1 MNPDW
6 IETAGLERRIMAI
19 ERSLVALVDDDPSIR
34 QALIRLFRTAGLKFV
49 AFESAEESL
58 ESNALDSA
66 GCLIADVRMPR
77 MQGLEL
83 QQICRER
90 WPSLPTI
97 IISAFN
103 DEHAE
108 ARALKGGA
116 IAFLH
121 KPFDP
126 MALLDLVRGALEAQN
141 EQKSKK
147 RSAVSQRDNRS
158 DAQSGAAKK
167 RVLRDRR

>member
-1 MNPDW
+1 
-6 IETAGLERRIMAI
+6 MAT
-19 ERSLVALVDDDPSIR
+19 EPSLVALVDDDPSIR
-34 QALIRLFRTAGLKFV
+34 QALSRLFRTAGLKFV

-58 ESNALDSA
+58 ASDLLNSA

-83 QQICRER
+83 QQICREK
-90 WPSLPTI
+90 WPLLPTI

-103 DEHAE
+103 DEQAE
-108 ARALKGGA
+108 ARAIKGGA

-126 MALLDLVRGALEAQN
+126 MALLDLVRGALEVQN
-141 EQKSKK
+141 EPKLKK
-147 RSAVSQRDNRS
+147 RAAVSVRDRHLDAQS
-158 DAQSGAAKK
+158 DASGAAKK
-167 RVLRDRR
+167 RAPRDRRDGQRRS